1 MIFFDIVDIIDLLA
15 VVFDV
20 CLIQYC
26 LSVFFDNKFISK
38 KFRIPII
45 LVGTIIYYCSSIYV
59 DSPYLRTVIYLG
71 VCLLFSFCAKG
82 SILKKLILVFLY
94 AMLGVMVESI
104 VSTGLVT
111 LENNVY
117 NITREDHTDLYISGV
132 FLCNVLIFLLMLLL
146 NFARKK
152 FISKTSSQLESTKY
166 LLFIIFIFFFISM
179 FFGIQYLAL
188 TSTSIKSMQIFLVLL
203 LMMVALAIMLFFM
216 LAEMENLQ
224 TAKLENVLI
233 NERISAQEKFYK
245 ESIEKNQQLRTQVHD
260 EKNLLLALKAL
271 LQNNNIKHSLEILN
285 ERLGNLSFNT
295 TSYSGDI
302 AIDTLLSLKFSEA
315 NKSGITIHH
324 NIAVLSNIYISSLDL
339 VLLLGNALD
348 NSIDAC
354 KKLDNTFERIINLTL
369 KTTKNHIS
377 VIIENP
383 FNGDIVYDDFS
394 KILTAKKDKDS
405 HGFGLK
411 SINFITQ
418 KYNGVCKIDTANK
431 TFRLEVLLLNKA

>member
-1 MIFFDIVDIIDLLA
+1 
-15 VVFDV
+15 
-20 CLIQYC
+20 
-26 LSVFFDNKFISK
+26 
-38 KFRIPII
+38 
-45 LVGTIIYYCSSIYV
+45 
-59 DSPYLRTVIYLG
+59 
-71 VCLLFSFCAKG
+71 
-82 SILKKLILVFLY
+82 
-94 AMLGVMVESI
+94 
-104 VSTGLVT
+104 
-111 LENNVY
+111 
-117 NITREDHTDLYISGV
+117 
-132 FLCNVLIFLLMLLL
+132 
-146 NFARKK
+146 
-152 FISKTSSQLESTKY
+152 
-166 LLFIIFIFFFISM
+166 
-179 FFGIQYLAL
+179 
-188 TSTSIKSMQIFLVLL
+188 
-203 LMMVALAIMLFFM
+203 M

-348 NSIDAC
+348 N
-354 KKLDNTFERIINLTL
+354 TFERIISLTL